1 MSGLSSK
8 DLSEK
13 YEYLTGEDLG
23 HKPNVFEKAKFEY
36 SPLGMTLIKNTKSKT
51 NKNKVYN
58 KNKWYQFLVYNS
70 HHSFTKF
77 KDTDEFKELSLDSM
91 YNRLKDFKKRFN
103 GLQTV
108 NPQADKNKDWKLK
121 VLNDAED
128 LFNWLY
134 YIYQD
139 KYNEEKYN
147 LNTKDKKFF
156 TAKNWGWLMIIST
169 ILKKKKKNNRLLK
182 KSLTKKNQLKN
193 QQKMIWANFMNRLIK
208 KKQS

>member
-1 MSGLSSK
+1 
-8 DLSEK
+8 
-13 YEYLTGEDLG
+13 
-23 HKPNVFEKAKFEY
+23 
-36 SPLGMTLIKNTKSKT
+36 
-51 NKNKVYN
+51 
-58 KNKWYQFLVYNS
+58 
-70 HHSFTKF
+70 
-77 KDTDEFKELSLDSM
+77 M

-108 NPQADKNKDWKLK
+108 KPQADKNKDRKLK

-156 TAKNWGWLMIIST
+156 TTKN
-169 ILKKKKKNNRLLK
+169 
-182 KSLTKKNQLKN
+182 
-193 QQKMIWANFMNRLIK
+193 
-208 KKQS
+208 

>member
-1 MSGLSSK
+1 
-8 DLSEK
+8 
-13 YEYLTGEDLG
+13 
-23 HKPNVFEKAKFEY
+23 
-36 SPLGMTLIKNTKSKT
+36 
-51 NKNKVYN
+51 
-58 KNKWYQFLVYNS
+58 
-70 HHSFTKF
+70 
-77 KDTDEFKELSLDSM
+77 M

-108 NPQADKNKDWKLK
+108 KPQADKTKDRKLK

-156 TAKNWGWLMIIST
+156 TTKN
-169 ILKKKKKNNRLLK
+169 
-182 KSLTKKNQLKN
+182 
-193 QQKMIWANFMNRLIK
+193 
-208 KKQS
+208 

>member
-1 MSGLSSK
+1 
-8 DLSEK
+8 
-13 YEYLTGEDLG
+13 
-23 HKPNVFEKAKFEY
+23 
-36 SPLGMTLIKNTKSKT
+36 
-51 NKNKVYN
+51 
-58 KNKWYQFLVYNS
+58 
-70 HHSFTKF
+70 
-77 KDTDEFKELSLDSM
+77 M

-108 NPQADKNKDWKLK
+108 NPQADKNKDLKLK

-156 TAKNWGWLMIIST
+156 TTKN
-169 ILKKKKKNNRLLK
+169 
-182 KSLTKKNQLKN
+182 
-193 QQKMIWANFMNRLIK
+193 
-208 KKQS
+208 

>member
-1 MSGLSSK
+1 
-8 DLSEK
+8 
-13 YEYLTGEDLG
+13 
-23 HKPNVFEKAKFEY
+23 
-36 SPLGMTLIKNTKSKT
+36 
-51 NKNKVYN
+51 
-58 KNKWYQFLVYNS
+58 
-70 HHSFTKF
+70 
-77 KDTDEFKELSLDSM
+77 M

-108 NPQADKNKDWKLK
+108 NPQADKNKDLKLK

-156 TAKNWGWLMIIST
+156 TT
-169 ILKKKKKNNRLLK
+169 
-182 KSLTKKNQLKN
+182 KS
-193 QQKMIWANFMNRLIK
+193 
-208 KKQS
+208 SD

>member
-1 MSGLSSK
+1 
-8 DLSEK
+8 
-13 YEYLTGEDLG
+13 
-23 HKPNVFEKAKFEY
+23 
-36 SPLGMTLIKNTKSKT
+36 
-51 NKNKVYN
+51 
-58 KNKWYQFLVYNS
+58 
-70 HHSFTKF
+70 
-77 KDTDEFKELSLDSM
+77 M

-108 NPQADKNKDWKLK
+108 NPQADKNKDLKLK

-156 TAKNWGWLMIIST
+156 TT
-169 ILKKKKKNNRLLK
+169 
-182 KSLTKKNQLKN
+182 KS
-193 QQKMIWANFMNRLIK
+193 
-208 KKQS
+208 